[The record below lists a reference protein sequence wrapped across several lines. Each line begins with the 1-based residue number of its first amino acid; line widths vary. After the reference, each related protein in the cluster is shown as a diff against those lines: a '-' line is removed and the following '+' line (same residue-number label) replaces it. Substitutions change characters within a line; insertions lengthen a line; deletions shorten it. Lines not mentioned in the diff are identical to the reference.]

1 MSRRSATTRAGRKS
15 RNAPLMIV
23 LRIVIAVALVI
34 DAVIHLQLAP
44 GYQQAAPGGIG
55 QGTLFVIQSVAAILA
70 AIYVLVR
77 GSRLSYVIAG
87 LVALGA
93 LVAVVLYRYVDVP
106 AIGPIPAMYEP
117 IWFFEKTLTAVAEA
131 IAALLAGIGFALLG
145 RRK

>member
-1 MSRRSATTRAGRKS
+1 MSRTPERARTSGTS
-15 RNAPLMIV
+15 RNAPLLIV

-34 DAVIHLQLAP
+34 DAMIHLQLDP

-93 LVAVVLYRYVDVP
+93 FVAVVLYRYVDVP

-117 IWFFEKTLTAVAEA
+117 IWFFDKTLTAVAEGLAA
-131 IAALLAGIGFALLG
+131 ILAGVGLAVLG